1 VNPRR
6 PLTVLL
12 DLDGT
17 LVDTVPF
24 ILESVR
30 HAFEGYG
37 SAPTD
42 AEWIA
47 GIGTPLRQQLAAFA
61 RSPADVEP
69 LFERY
74 RAYWHLHH
82 DDRTRAFEGA
92 REALVALREAGHAI
106 GIVTGKLVDGAHR
119 TLRHTGLLA
128 LVDTVVGADSGAA
141 PKPDPAPVRLA
152 LARLE
157 AAPRDALFVGDSPLD
172 VTAGKRAGA
181 IAVAA
186 RWGACGDDALAG
198 ASPDHVLDDV
208 SALPALVA
216 RLDRERVV
224 SR

>member
-1 VNPRR
+1 MNSR

-17 LVDTVPF
+17 LVDTIPF

-30 HAFEGYG
+30 HAFEEYG

-61 RSPADVEP
+61 RSPDDVDP

-74 RAYWHLHH
+74 RAYWRLHH
-82 DDRTRAFEGA
+82 DDRTRAFAGA

-119 TLRHTGLLA
+119 TLSHTGLLP

-152 LARLE
+152 LARLGVE
-157 AAPRDALFVGDSPLD
+157 PRHALFVGDSPLD

-186 RWGACGDDALAG
+186 RWGACGADVLEA

-208 SALPALVA
+208 SGLPPLVA
-216 RLDRERVV
+216 RLERARAV